1 MFRPV
6 IVAALLALTV
16 LAPTSAVAQTPVTD
30 EAAVRALVEAYS
42 AARDKGDAA
51 ALTALF
57 TADADQLVSS
67 GEWRRGREAVV
78 KGSLASSQQAQ
89 GKRTFTIDTVRMIA
103 ANVALADSRYEIA
116 QTDGATRRMW
126 ASWLLV
132 KDGGA
137 WKIAAIR
144 NMLPAAPAGAAATRA
159 DDVPTW
165 ARQPRSGSAATS
177 RRACQIDS
185 RTAATCASSENGLR
199 MYDFSATIG
208 SP

>member
-6 IVAALLALTV
+6 IAAALLALIT
-16 LAPTSAVAQTPVTD
+16 LAPTPAAAQTPVTD
-30 EAAVRALVEAYS
+30 EAAVRAVVDAYS
-42 AARDKGDAA
+42 AARDKSDAG

-89 GKRTFTIDTVRMIA
+89 GKRTFTVDTVRMIA

-116 QTDGATRRMW
+116 QTDGTTRRMW

-132 KDGGA
+132 KEAGG

-144 NMLPAAPAGAAATRA
+144 NMLPAAPAGAAAT
-159 DDVPTW
+159 
-165 ARQPRSGSAATS
+165 PR
-177 RRACQIDS
+177 
-185 RTAATCASSENGLR
+185 
-199 MYDFSATIG
+199 
-208 SP
+208 

>member
-1 MFRPV
+1 MFRHV
-6 IVAALLALTV
+6 IVVALLSLTL
-16 LAPTSAVAQTPVTD
+16 LAPAPAVAQTPVTD
-30 EAAVRALVEAYS
+30 EAAVRAVVEAYS
-42 AARDKGDAA
+42 AARDRGDAT

-89 GKRTFTIDTVRMIA
+89 GKRTFTVDTVRMIA

-116 QTDGATRRMW
+116 QADGTTRRMW

-132 KDGGA
+132 KDAGG

-144 NMLPAAPAGAAATRA
+144 NMLPAAPVGAAAA
-159 DDVPTW
+159 
-165 ARQPRSGSAATS
+165 PR
-177 RRACQIDS
+177 
-185 RTAATCASSENGLR
+185 
-199 MYDFSATIG
+199 
-208 SP
+208 

>member
-6 IVAALLALTV
+6 IVAVLLALTGLV
-16 LAPTSAVAQTPVTD
+16 SASAVAQLPATD
-30 EAAVRALVEAYS
+30 QAAVRALVDAYS

-78 KGSLASSQQAQ
+78 KGSLASSEQTQ
-89 GKRTFTIDTVRMIA
+89 GTRTFTVDTVRMIA

-116 QTDGATRRMW
+116 QTGGATRRMW

-132 KDGGA
+132 KDGDA

-144 NMLPAAPAGAAATRA
+144 NMLPATAAGAAA
-159 DDVPTW
+159 
-165 ARQPRSGSAATS
+165 PR
-177 RRACQIDS
+177 
-185 RTAATCASSENGLR
+185 
-199 MYDFSATIG
+199 
-208 SP
+208 

>member
-1 MFRPV
+1 MFRSV
-6 IVAALLALTV
+6 IAAALLALTL
-16 LAPTSAVAQTPVTD
+16 LAPPPAAAQTPVTD
-30 EAAVRALVEAYS
+30 EAAVRALVDAYA

-57 TADADQLVSS
+57 TNDADQLVSS

-78 KGSLASSQQAQ
+78 KGSLASSQQAP
-89 GKRTFTIDTVRMIA
+89 GTRTFTVDTVRMIA

-116 QTDGATRRMW
+116 QTGGATRRMW

-144 NMLPAAPAGAAATRA
+144 NMLPATPAGAAA
-159 DDVPTW
+159 
-165 ARQPRSGSAATS
+165 PR
-177 RRACQIDS
+177 
-185 RTAATCASSENGLR
+185 
-199 MYDFSATIG
+199 
-208 SP
+208 

>member
-6 IVAALLALTV
+6 IAAALLALTTI
-16 LAPTSAVAQTPVTD
+16 APAPAVAQTPITD
-30 EAAVRALVEAYS
+30 DAAVRAVVDAYS
-42 AARDKGDAA
+42 AARDKADAV
-51 ALTALF
+51 ALTGLF

-89 GKRTFTIDTVRMIA
+89 GKRTFTVDTVRMIA
-103 ANVALADSRYEIA
+103 ANVAVADSRYDIA
-116 QTDGATRRMW
+116 QTDGTTRRMW

-144 NMLPAAPAGAAATRA
+144 NMLPAAPAGAAAT
-159 DDVPTW
+159 
-165 ARQPRSGSAATS
+165 PR
-177 RRACQIDS
+177 
-185 RTAATCASSENGLR
+185 
-199 MYDFSATIG
+199 
-208 SP
+208 